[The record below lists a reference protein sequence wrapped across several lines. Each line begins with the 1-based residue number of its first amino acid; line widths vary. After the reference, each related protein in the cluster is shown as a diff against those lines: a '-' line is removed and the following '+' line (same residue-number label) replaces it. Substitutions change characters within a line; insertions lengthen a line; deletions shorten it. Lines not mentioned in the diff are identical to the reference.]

1 MKEINGVKR
10 WKINSESCYHYWCI
24 SGTDCG
30 RCISVCPFSHP
41 NNILHNTIRHLI
53 RRSNIVARFAFIADD
68 WLYGRKPKPKKLPK
82 WMKPSFKAA
91 YTKGDE

>member
-1 MKEINGVKR
+1 MGEMKETKGIKR
-10 WKINSESCYHYWCI
+10 WQINSESCYQYWCK

-53 RRSNIVARFAFIADD
+53 RRSMIVARFAIIADD
-68 WLYGRKPKPKKLPK
+68 MLYGRKPKPKDLPN
-82 WMKPSFKAA
+82 WMSVN
-91 YTKGDE
+91 